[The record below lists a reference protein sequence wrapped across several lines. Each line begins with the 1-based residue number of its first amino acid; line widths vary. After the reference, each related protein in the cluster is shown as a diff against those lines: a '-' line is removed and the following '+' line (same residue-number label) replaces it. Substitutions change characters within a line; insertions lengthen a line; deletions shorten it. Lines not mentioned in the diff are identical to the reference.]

1 MSQCQANQWINELTA
16 FILKRVM
23 LMEPAIFQRG
33 TFYDTRFSPAA
44 FIFFQNKFLVKCD
57 KEFSY
62 WKLIICYLHFSTSP
76 YNWFTVYTKSM
87 SILILTPKVF
97 KSDLL
102 ITLTWSLIFTFPC
115 CLISVLVWSFYFW
128 CLVFNPCHP
137 FHNLEYS
144 FCESCQ

>member
-1 MSQCQANQWINELTA
+1 MNKWINCFHFKKSDADGTCYFPERDFLWHQVLSCS
-16 FILKRVM
+16 FH
-23 LMEPAIFQRG
+23 IF
-33 TFYDTRFSPAA
+33 P
-44 FIFFQNKFLVKCD
+44 FFQNKFLVKCD